1 MMIRRM
7 LGLAAIGGLLYA
19 HKKHGGEWT
28 VDSFKRSGRDLLDA
42 AKQRSQDIRTKT
54 SDRAR
59 EVADRLNTQ
68 QRSETSIDENV
79 SATATTGYGYG
90 GGYPQR

>member
-1 MMIRRM
+1 MTIRSL

-19 HKKHGGEWT
+19 HKRHGGQFT

-42 AKQRSQDIRTKT
+42 AKQRSQDIRSKT
-54 SDRAR
+54 MNRAR
-59 EVADRLNTQ
+59 DLTDKLGTQ
-68 QRSETSIDENV
+68 QRSETIAQEDV
-79 SATATTGYGYG
+79 TASSTTGYGYG